1 MAHQTRRYVPISP
14 ASLAPLSPVADRD
27 GVPNDMKS
35 RFHGA
40 PAYWKRSFI
49 AQSQRAETGI
59 NYVNK
64 GKTGTSM
71 TP

>member
-1 MAHQTRRYVPISP
+1 MRP
-14 ASLAPLSPVADRD
+14 ATPGLLAPPSPVADRG

-40 PAYWKRSFI
+40 SAYWKRSFM

-59 NYVNK
+59 NYLNK
-64 GKTGTSM
+64 GKTERL
-71 TP
+71 